1 MDQTRPIGDAHPFVA
16 VKALADANGF
26 DALQIVNVYEGALIR
41 LYTSSPDIVFR
52 LKGDPGS
59 AMDRQ
64 RFDYHKH
71 VKLEATTPV
80 EMLDQ
85 IKSEIATAVSQEKKP
100 FAAKSAPLS
109 SPSRIRRDT

>member
-16 VKALADANGF
+16 VKALADASGF
-26 DALQIVNVYEGALIR
+26 DVLKIVNVYEGALIR

-71 VKLEATTPV
+71 MTVDDANPA
-80 EMLDQ
+80 EMLEY
-85 IKSEIATAVSQEKKP
+85 IKSEIATAVSQTKKP
-100 FAAKSAPLS
+100 FAAKSAPRN
-109 SPSRIRRDT
+109 SPSRNRRET

>member
-1 MDQTRPIGDAHPFVA
+1 MDQNRPIGDAHPFVA
-16 VKALADANGF
+16 IKALAVASGF
-26 DALQIVNVYEGALIR
+26 DVLEIVNIYEGELIR

-52 LKGDPGS
+52 LEGDPGS

-64 RFDYHKH
+64 RFDYHNH
-71 VKLEATTPV
+71 VTLKAADPD

-85 IKSEIATAVSQEKKP
+85 IKSETASTASQKKKP
-100 FAAKSAPLS
+100 FAAKSAPMS